1 MYFAITTM
9 ATIGYGDLKPSNS
22 YEYIVVSFLE
32 VIAGI
37 VFAYNV
43 GKIGNLFSNY
53 NQLADSYR

>member
-1 MYFAITTM
+1 M